1 LKANPKMKADPKADA
16 AAPASGGKNKLF
28 ILIGALVVVLGLGG
42 GAAWYFLHGSDDGAA
57 SSKKEHSASSDSKKK
72 KKDKEAPP
80 EYLAI
85 EPFTVNL
92 QPENGDQY
100 LQVAFTLQVDGAEQ
114 AEVIKNNM
122 AKVRS
127 RVLLLLSGK
136 KASEINTV
144 QGKQQLAGEI
154 LAVVKEPFSEHGDEQ
169 DVSDVLFTSF
179 IIQ

>member
-1 LKANPKMKADPKADA
+1 MKADPKADAA

-28 ILIGALVVVLGLGG
+28 ILIGAAVLVLGLGG
-42 GAAWYFLHGSDDGAA
+42 GAGWYFMHGSDDAGA
-57 SSKKEHSASSDSKKK
+57 SSAKKEHGASKEKK

-114 AEVIKNNM
+114 AEIIKNNM

-154 LAVVKEPFSEHGDEQ
+154 LAVVKQPFTEHGDEQ
-169 DVSDVLFTSF
+169 EVSDVLFTSF

>member
-1 LKANPKMKADPKADA
+1 MKADPKAEAA
-16 AAPASGGKNKLF
+16 AAPATGGKNKLF
-28 ILIGALVVVLGLGG
+28 MMLGAAVLVLGLGG
-42 GAAWYFLHGSDDGAA
+42 GAGWYFLHGGADA
-57 SSKKEHSASSDSKKK
+57 EAAEPAKKDQGGSKKK
-72 KKDKEAPP
+72 KKDEHPP

-85 EPFTVNL
+85 ESFTVNL

-100 LQVAFTLQVDGAEQ
+100 LRVAFTLQVDGPEQ
-114 AEVIKNNM
+114 VELIKANM

-144 QGKQQLAGEI
+144 EGKQQLAGEI
-154 LAVVKEPFSEHGDEQ
+154 LAAVKTPFAEHGEEQ
-169 DVSDVLFTSF
+169 DISDVLFTEF

>member
-1 LKANPKMKADPKADA
+1 MKADPKADA
-16 AAPASGGKNKLF
+16 AAPAGGGKSKLIII
-28 ILIGALVVVLGLGG
+28 ILAAVLVLGLGG
-42 GAAWYFLHGSDDGAA
+42 GAAWFFLHGSGGEEAA
-57 SSKKEHSASSDSKKK
+57 EAPKKEKSSKKK
-72 KKDKEAPP
+72 KKEEHPP

-100 LQVAFTLQVDGAEQ
+100 LQVAFTLQVDAPEQ
-114 AEVIKNNM
+114 AEMIKTNM

-144 QGKQQLAGEI
+144 EGKQQLAGEI
-154 LAVVKEPFSEHGDEQ
+154 LAVVKAPFAEHGEEQ
-169 DVSDVLFTSF
+169 EVSDVLFTSF

>member
-1 LKANPKMKADPKADA
+1 MKADPKADA
-16 AAPASGGKNKLF
+16 APAGGGKSKLIII
-28 ILIGALVVVLGLGG
+28 ILAALLVLGLGG
-42 GAAWYFLHGSDDGAA
+42 GAAWYFLQGSGDGAA
-57 SSKKEHSASSDSKKK
+57 EEAPKKEKSAKKK
-72 KKDKEAPP
+72 KKEEHPP
-80 EYLAI
+80 EYLAV

-100 LQVAFTLQVDGAEQ
+100 LQVAFTLQVDGPEQ
-114 AEVIKNNM
+114 AEIIKTNM

-144 QGKQQLAGEI
+144 EGKQQLAGEI
-154 LAVVKEPFSEHGDEQ
+154 LAAVKEPFEPHGDDQE
-169 DVSDVLFTSF
+169 VSDVLFTSF